1 MRLCQVKEPGNYV
14 QTLQEEIHAHPQGRY
29 HHRLHVV
36 LMALRFKSAR
46 EAAELYQ
53 EPLRTV
59 QYWMQRFF
67 DQGVEG
73 LKNESI
79 PGRPSRLSEQQKQE
93 LQQVLMKSP
102 RRVGYSQ
109 QNWDGKLLSYHIQES
124 YQLTLKVRQCQY
136 LLHQLGFTLQ
146 RPRPMPLGD
155 PEKKADFKK
164 KRISS

>member
-1 MRLCQVKEPGNYV
+1 MRLCQVKETGNYV
-14 QTLQEEIHAHPQGRY
+14 QTLQEEIHAQPQGRY

-36 LMALRFKSAR
+36 LMVLRFKSAR
-46 EAAELYQ
+46 EASELYQ

-59 QYWMQRFF
+59 QHWMQRFF
-67 DQGVEG
+67 NQGVKG
-73 LKNESI
+73 LRDEAI
-79 PGRPSRLSEQQKQE
+79 PGRPSRLSKPQKQE
-93 LQQVLMKSP
+93 LKQVLMESP
-102 RRVGYSQ
+102 RSAGYSQ
-109 QNWDGKLLSYHIQES
+109 QNWDGKLLSHHIQES